1 MKGIKWS
8 DYLFETVLQSVIVAV
23 AIFSG
28 KPCMILL
35 LIPRTDKALKG
46 TTESALV
53 KRMQLGRCDSVEF
66 LFDFSFSKCLLPM
79 Y

>member
-1 MKGIKWS
+1 LIWNQFNHEFDVPVKGIKWS

-35 LIPRTDKALKG
+35 LIPHTDKALKG

-53 KRMQLGRCDSVEF
+53 KRM
-66 LFDFSFSKCLLPM
+66 
-79 Y
+79 

>member
-8 DYLFETVLQSVIVAV
+8 DYLFETVLQSVSVAV

-53 KRMQLGRCDSVEF
+53 KRM
-66 LFDFSFSKCLLPM
+66 
-79 Y
+79 